1 MVVVKKIELDVLKP
15 HKPSILNLSS
25 ELSKVDGVSNCN
37 IEIKEVE
44 RDVESVIVIIDG
56 KDIDIDAVEKIIK
69 KNGATIHNIDKVTT
83 GKDGK

>member
-15 HKPSILNLSS
+15 HKPSILELSS